1 MTIITKG
8 MGAIIKGGAKK
19 TTAKTSVA
27 GNQFLDLLSEIKN
40 RPVKKE
46 TFKPKKTQYQLTLE
60 AIGSLDTKIKKKLK
74 DKIKTGKFD
83 KRGNP
88 SK

>member
-8 MGAIIKGGAKK
+8 MGAIIKAGAKK

-27 GNQFLDLLSEIKN
+27 GNQLLNKLAEIVN

-46 TFKPKKTQYQLTLE
+46 TFK
-60 AIGSLDTKIKKKLK
+60 IKKK
-74 DKIKTGKFD
+74 
-83 KRGNP
+83 
-88 SK
+88 

>member
-1 MTIITKG
+1 MTLITKG

-27 GNQFLDLLSEIKN
+27 GNQLLDTLAEIVD

-46 TFKPKKTQYQLTLE
+46 QQQWE
-60 AIGSLDTKIKKKLK
+60 AA
-74 DKIKTGKFD
+74 
-83 KRGNP
+83 
-88 SK
+88 